1 MVFDGFRA
9 NKLSRYHGQEGG
21 MIARGGSYIKGES
34 EVNNTSRIEVPY
46 YDNNGAMKKKDM
58 GFRVAI
64 TAPLLTSNNRINQL
78 RQEWSALGSD
88 SKESNDPNIVGK
100 LEKLASN
107 VEDEKL
113 KQEITKTKR

>member
-46 YDNNGAMKKKDM
+46 YDNNGAMKKK
-58 GFRVAI
+58 I
-64 TAPLLTSNNRINQL
+64 
-78 RQEWSALGSD
+78 WD
-88 SKESNDPNIVGK
+88 SV
-100 LEKLASN
+100 
-107 VEDEKL
+107 
-113 KQEITKTKR
+113 